1 MSELILIYNALCLPA
16 ADIEAL
22 IQGRII
28 VAMPRKLLNNG
39 QRFALYPLDY
49 STNQLSIKQYYH
61 PNFLPI
67 AQSALTQL
75 NSKGILLQPKQIRLL
90 QNQEQLQLPLLPHK
104 TVSIKAWAKCEG
116 CQILDKTK
124 NLDILS
130 QLTIWKPEAFEAILQ
145 KQPHIFLA
153 YLRVYNLP
161 EFCEVAANPNIEE
174 KLGKFVGL
182 PNIGASDAIPVLN
195 DRTFAQ
201 RKHQLEKLEPPLHP
215 KLEELQSAIAS
226 LTISQPAAKQL
237 DDDIKVFLGWSSD
250 KLIKQPNANLAWIN
264 DIAKLG
270 DRSIEQ
276 DEKKS
281 NYQAGTDFENIARQ
295 SLEFLGFKVESAFK
309 GGAGGLDLYCSKPYA
324 IVCEC
329 KAGKLIPS
337 RTVEELLKLGG
348 MHLGKT
354 QVLTSAKLVIGPG
367 NPSTD
372 TLKAAKEWEVSI
384 INAMTLQKLVELKA
398 KYPGAINLVEL
409 QQYLEPGQIDYK
421 IDEYID
427 KAEREI
433 KLRSQIITAA
443 KELSEQ
449 DNETSKATHPSFTV
463 TEIRVHYNATH
474 NPRLNDEVVH
484 DLLIELSSPLTGYL
498 GRIKGSSGNSDR
510 FYFLRDLLIN

>member
-1 MSELILIYNALCLPA
+1 MSNLILLNTALCLP
-16 ADIEAL
+16 DHDVEAL
-22 IQGRII
+22 LQGRII
-28 VAMPRKLLNNG
+28 IALPRTFIHPG
-39 QRFALYPLDY
+39 RSFALYPSATSINVLPDKEY
-49 STNQLSIKQYYH
+49 YKSNLLTVTQKVITPISSKTVWIQSWGKCELCQILNNLESLKALS
-61 PNFLPI
+61 
-67 AQSALTQL
+67 QL
-75 NSKGILLQPKQIRLL
+75 NIWTTKGLQEILLQRK
-90 QNQEQLQLPLLPHK
+90 
-104 TVSIKAWAKCEG
+104 
-116 CQILDKTK
+116 
-124 NLDILS
+124 
-130 QLTIWKPEAFEAILQ
+130 
-145 KQPHIFLA
+145 HIFLA
-153 YLRVYNLP
+153 YLRVYLLSQPIEIPVNLQSQ
-161 EFCEVAANPNIEE
+161 FI
-174 KLGKFVGL
+174 GL
-182 PNIGASDAIPVLN
+182 PDPLKVSVDLPVLT

-201 RKHQLEKLEPPLHP
+201 RKQQLEKLEPPLHP
-215 KLEELQSAIAS
+215 ELEELQSAIAS

-237 DDDIKVFLGWSSD
+237 DDDIKIFLGWSSD
-250 KLIKQPNANLAWIN
+250 KLIKQPDPNLAWIN

-295 SLEFLGFKVESAFK
+295 SLEFLGFKVESAYK
-309 GGAGGLDLYCSKPYA
+309 GGAGGLDLYCSKPYP

-354 QVLTSAKLVIGPG
+354 QLLTSAKLVIGPG

-384 INAMTLQKLVELKA
+384 INAMTLQKLVQFQA

-409 QQYLEPGQIDYK
+409 QKYLEPGQIDYR

-433 KLRSQIITAA
+433 KLRSQIITAV

-484 DLLIELSSPLTGYL
+484 NLMIELSSPLTGYL
-498 GRIKGSSGNSDR
+498 GRIKGSNWNSDR
-510 FYFLRDLLIN
+510 FYFLRDLPIN

>member
-1 MSELILIYNALCLPA
+1 MSESVILDTALCLPA
-16 ADIEAL
+16 SEVEAL
-22 IQGRII
+22 IQGRMI
-28 VAMPRKLLNNG
+28 VTMPRSFINSG
-39 QRFALYPLDY
+39 RQFVLYPTDISINLQSY
-49 STNQLSIKQYYH
+49 EQYYRPSFLSI
-61 PNFLPI
+61 
-67 AQSALTQL
+67 AQ
-75 NSKGILLQPKQIRLL
+75 
-90 QNQEQLQLPLLPHK
+90 
-104 TVSIKAWAKCEG
+104 TVLAQQACEKVMVKAWARCEG
-116 CQILDKTK
+116 CILHPPESLDSLSPLTVWTK
-124 NLDILS
+124 
-130 QLTIWKPEAFEAILQ
+130 EALQ
-145 KQPHIFLA
+145 QTLGQRPHLVLA
-153 YLRVYNLP
+153 YLRVYLLP
-161 EFCEVAANPNIEE
+161 QSLEIILQSQNPQFRPLDSSLIVSEIT
-174 KLGKFVGL
+174 
-182 PNIGASDAIPVLN
+182 PALN

-201 RKHQLEKLEPPLHP
+201 RKRQLEKLEPPLHP
-215 KLEELQSAIAS
+215 ELEELQSAIAS

-250 KLIKQPNANLAWIN
+250 KLITQPDSNLAWIN

-309 GGAGGLDLYCSKPYA
+309 GGAGGLDLYCSKPYP

-329 KAGKLIPS
+329 KAGRLIPS

-384 INAMTLQKLVELKA
+384 INTMTLQKLVELQA

-427 KAEREI
+427 KAEREMN
-433 KLRSQIITAA
+433 LRSQMITAV

-449 DNETSKATHPSFTV
+449 DNETSKVTHPSFTV

-474 NPRLNDEVVH
+474 NPRLNDELVH

-498 GRIKGSSGNSDR
+498 GRIKGSDWKSDR
-510 FYFLRDLLIN
+510 FYFLRDLPIN

>member
-1 MSELILIYNALCLPA
+1 MNQQFSIPTALCLPVP
-16 ADIEAL
+16 DIEAL
-22 IQGRII
+22 MQGRTI
-28 VAMPRKLLNNG
+28 AALPRMFIRPG
-39 QRFALYPLDY
+39 QRFVLYPAD
-49 STNQLSIKQYYH
+49 S
-61 PNFLPI
+61 
-67 AQSALTQL
+67 SA
-75 NSKGILLQPKQIRLL
+75 
-90 QNQEQLQLPLLPHK
+90 
-104 TVSIKAWAKCEG
+104 SIKAWAKCEL
-116 CQILDKTK
+116 CQILDETK
-124 NLDILS
+124 PLDILS
-130 QLTIWKPEAFEAILQ
+130 KLTIWTPKVLKEILQ
-145 KQPHIFLA
+145 KQQYLFLA
-153 YLRVYNLP
+153 YLRVYQLQ
-161 EFCEVAANPNIEE
+161 EISVNPNIQE
-174 KLGKFVGL
+174 KLGKFISL
-182 PNIGASDAIPVLN
+182 PNSLTVSEANPVMN

-201 RKHQLEKLEPPLHP
+201 RKRQLEKLEPLLHP
-215 KLEELQSAIAS
+215 ELEELQSAIAS
-226 LTISQPAAKQL
+226 LAISQPAAKKL

-250 KLIKQPNANLAWIN
+250 KLITQPDSNLAWIN

-309 GGAGGLDLYCSKPYA
+309 GGAGGLDLYCSKPYP

-329 KAGKLIPS
+329 KAGRLIPS

-384 INAMTLQKLVELKA
+384 INAMTLQKLVEFKA

-409 QQYLEPGQIDYK
+409 QKYLEPGQIDYK

-433 KLRSQIITAA
+433 KLRSHIVQLVKNYLENSGIESAGVESLHGA
-443 KELSEQ
+443 YFGS
-449 DNETSKATHPSFTV
+449 HPPQPIKPAEMH
-463 TEIRVHYNATH
+463 EI
-474 NPRLNDEVVH
+474 
-484 DLLIELSSPLTGYL
+484 LIELSSPLTGYL
-498 GRIKGSSGNSDR
+498 GRIKGSDWKSDR
-510 FYFLRDLLIN
+510 FYFLRDLPIN